1 MQSNIRHL
9 ENQVIN
15 LMQTKTSQEQSIN
28 DYKVKQGENEE
39 KIKKLSK
46 DLEENKEKLEAAEQV
61 MEIFDI
67 LLEHFLFSI

>member
-39 KIKKLSK
+39 KIKKMSK

-67 LLEHFLFSI
+67 LLEHFHFSI

>member
-67 LLEHFLFSI
+67 LLEHFHFSI

>member
-9 ENQVIN
+9 ENQVIK

-67 LLEHFLFSI
+67 LLEHFHFSI

>member
-39 KIKKLSK
+39 KIKKMSK

-61 MEIFDI
+61 MKIFDI
-67 LLEHFLFSI
+67 LLEHFHFSI

>member
-9 ENQVIN
+9 ENQVIK

-39 KIKKLSK
+39 KFKKMSK

-67 LLEHFLFSI
+67 LLEHFHFSI

>member
-39 KIKKLSK
+39 KIKKLLK

-61 MEIFDI
+61 MEIFDM

>member
-28 DYKVKQGENEE
+28 DYKVKQGKNEE